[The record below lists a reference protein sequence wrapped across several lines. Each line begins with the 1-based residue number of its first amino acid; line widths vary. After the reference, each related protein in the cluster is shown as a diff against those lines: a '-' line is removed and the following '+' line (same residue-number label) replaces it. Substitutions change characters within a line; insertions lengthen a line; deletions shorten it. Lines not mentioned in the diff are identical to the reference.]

1 VPQLVTAIGNANINV
16 GAREITIGQQSVNI
30 RSIGLI
36 NDGGADVIV
45 DGYKVDDIEN
55 IVLTQSNGVPVLV
68 KDIAKVSVGYVP
80 RLGIAGR
87 EFHSLC
93 FSPLSFS
100 CFGARMQTCCRW
112 VRSTLESLSI
122 RR

>member
-1 VPQLVTAIGNANINV
+1 
-16 GAREITIGQQSVNI
+16 
-30 RSIGLI
+30 
-36 NDGGADVIV
+36 VIV

-87 EFHSLC
+87 DHDDDVAAAIVVMGRNSIQTRS
-93 FSPLSFS
+93 SPLYKANDGM
-100 CFGARMQTCCRW
+100 GAGAG
-112 VRSTLESLSI
+112 LERGSI
-122 RR
+122 NSRGEDESRPSENL